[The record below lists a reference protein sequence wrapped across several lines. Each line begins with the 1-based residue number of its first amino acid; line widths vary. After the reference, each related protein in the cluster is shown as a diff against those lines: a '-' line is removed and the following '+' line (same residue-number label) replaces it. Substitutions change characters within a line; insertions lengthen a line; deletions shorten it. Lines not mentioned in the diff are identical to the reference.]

1 MIVRSSS
8 PGAAVLLGLCLSATA
23 AAQTPT
29 PEPTAMPAPP
39 AAVAETPDSDEAPEK
54 MSGTRIYGYIN
65 SYYEKV
71 SATPAGVDANGD
83 TFSESNT
90 SEFDVLNFNVMVQ
103 GAVQAKYRYYLNLS
117 APGAG
122 SNADDEGLVVR
133 NAWIETPLVG
143 DKLSLRFGKMYRRF
157 GLYSEVLD
165 AVPEFN
171 GIEVPEYLDKDHLF
185 VTRTTSLM
193 LHGRWA
199 MGENA
204 ISYSASTG
212 NDERVTDDDIPLGLD
227 ARYHL
232 GTLLTA
238 GASLYST
245 NGKAQPT
252 KGFGE
257 GSPRGGV
264 INWMTEDEYMAY
276 GAFAQVYLG
285 GLTVEGELFMANH
298 DGTRDAAYLADPDFQ
313 ASLNAGQAD
322 RFYSTA
328 CVPACTEGNVR
339 TSAKYDASTFYFG
352 TGYEIPVGTKGAV
365 TPYARLD
372 FFSNPETINE
382 KDFGGDNEA
391 GLTDDGKFT
400 KVTAGAIYRPIPATA
415 FKVDFAAHS
424 QKFNDET
431 ITYPEVRISFSY
443 LWGL

>member
-1 MIVRSSS
+1 VIARSSL
-8 PGAAVLLGLCLSATA
+8 PGAAVLLGLFLSPSAP
-23 AAQTPT
+23 AQTPT
-29 PEPTAMPAPP
+29 PEPAASPAP
-39 AAVAETPDSDEAPEK
+39 VVVETAEEAPEK
-54 MSGTRIYGYIN
+54 MFDTRIYGYIN

-71 SATPAGVDANGD
+71 SATPAGVDAEGN

-103 GAVQAKYRYYLNLS
+103 GAVQSKYRYYLNLS

-122 SNADDEGLVVR
+122 SNNDDEGLVVR

-165 AVPEFN
+165 AVPQFN

-193 LHGRWA
+193 FHGRWT

-204 ISYSASTG
+204 ISYAAMTG
-212 NDERVTDDDIPLGLD
+212 NDERVTDDDIPIGLD
-227 ARYHL
+227 ARFHL

-238 GASLYST
+238 GGSLYST
-245 NGKAQPT
+245 NGKAQPSR
-252 KGFGE
+252 GFGE

-264 INWMTEDEYMAY
+264 INWMTEDEYIAY
-276 GAFAQVYLG
+276 GAFAQVYLA
-285 GLTVEGELFMANH
+285 GLTLEGEFFMANH

-313 ASLNAGQAD
+313 ASLNSGQAD
-322 RFYSTA
+322 RFYNTT
-328 CVPACTEGNVR
+328 CVPNCAEGDVI

-352 TGYEIPVGTKGAV
+352 TGYEIPLGGKGAV
-365 TPYARLD
+365 TPYARVD

-431 ITYPEVRISFSY
+431 ITYPEVRVSFSY